1 MPPGPVVGIDVA
13 KAELVV
19 AVRPGGDR
27 WTVPNI
33 EAGVARLRARL
44 QQLVP
49 GVGPIVSRTVLGEFP
64 ELGPLNRRRIAALVG
79 VAPCA
84 CDSGTLRGRR
94 VVWGGRAPVR
104 TALSMSALVATRRNP
119 VMRAV
124 YVRLVAAGTPKKV
137 ALIGGMRTL
146 LTILNVMLRTN
157 TPWREMNQQQ
167 QTA

>member
-64 ELGPLNRRRIAALVG
+64 VTTARPKAPQVHGMSSVFMRLAA
-79 VAPCA
+79 
-84 CDSGTLRGRR
+84 
-94 VVWGGRAPVR
+94 
-104 TALSMSALVATRRNP
+104 
-119 VMRAV
+119 
-124 YVRLVAAGTPKKV
+124 
-137 ALIGGMRTL
+137 
-146 LTILNVMLRTN
+146 
-157 TPWREMNQQQ
+157 
-167 QTA
+167 